1 MLVNSFFII
10 CASGPDAA
18 AAAAAAQR
26 ETADLHIIA
35 IGLEL

>member
-1 MLVNSFFII
+1 VLVNSFFII
-10 CASGPDAA
+10 CASGPDAV
-18 AAAAAAQR
+18 AAAAAQR